1 MEKITTKFI
10 ARTAMLAA
18 LYTAITLAIA
28 PIAYGAIQFR
38 ISEILVLL
46 VFFDKKHFWGLTLGC
61 FIANCFSPL
70 GVYDIVF
77 GTIATAVSLAGI
89 IFIRNKLGD
98 NIKALLI
105 ASLSPVVFN
114 GLIVGI
120 ELTVLFKELP
130 FILNA
135 AYVAVG
141 ELVTVSILGVVIMNK
156 IGRRLSEM

>member
-1 MEKITTKFI
+1 MEKINVKFI

-28 PIAYGAIQFR
+28 PFAYGAIQFR

-77 GTIATAVSLAGI
+77 GTIATAISLAGI

-98 NIKALLI
+98 NMKSLLI
-105 ASLSPVVFN
+105 ASLSPVIFN
-114 GLIVGI
+114 GIIVGL
-120 ELTVLFKELP
+120 ELTILFKEMP
-130 FILNA
+130 FVLNA
-135 AYVAVG
+135 AYVAIG
-141 ELVTVSILGVVIMNK
+141 ELVTVSVVGVAIMSK
-156 IGRRLSEM
+156 IGKRLASI